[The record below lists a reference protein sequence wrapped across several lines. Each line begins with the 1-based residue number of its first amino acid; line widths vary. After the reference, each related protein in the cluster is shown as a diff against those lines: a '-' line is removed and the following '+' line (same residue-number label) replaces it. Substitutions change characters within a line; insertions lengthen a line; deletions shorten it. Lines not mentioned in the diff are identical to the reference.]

1 MRYTSTR
8 QTTGSPHP
16 FSDILLEGLAP
27 DGGLY
32 VPEHYPRLSADD
44 LEELRLVLD
53 QQGYAALATRILALY
68 IDDIPQEDIAA
79 ITSRAYSA
87 PAFSDPA
94 IVPVTALEGAGFDL
108 RLAHLSLGPTAAFK
122 DMAMQLLGE
131 LFEYEL
137 RRRGQWLTIVGATSG
152 DTGSSAEYALRGRD
166 GLSVVMLTPAG
177 RMTAFQ
183 RAQMF
188 SLLDGNIVN
197 VAVDGVFDDCQD
209 LVKAVNMDAAFKARW
224 HLGAVNSIN
233 WARLLA
239 QVVYYVVTWLR
250 ATEDPGEGSPSARP
264 GTGAPG
270 RRSPCR
276 CRRGA
281 SARLGTGAP
290 ERVSVVVPTGNFGN
304 VCAAHIARRM
314 GVPLDALVV
323 ATNENDV
330 LDEFFRTGVYRPRSS
345 DQTLATSSPS
355 MDISKASN
363 FERFV
368 HDLLGRDSARTAE
381 LFGTALA
388 RNGCFDLSGTPEF
401 QAMRETYGFL
411 SASSTHADRLAEIA
425 RTEAESGYL
434 IDPHTADGVH
444 AARELASWGGLAGT
458 VVVMETALPVKFA
471 DTIMEA
477 TGHLPP
483 VPKRFAGIEAGGQ
496 RVVPMANSVDALK
509 ELIAQRVG
517 GR

>member
-8 QTTGSPHP
+8 QTTGSPRP

-32 VPEHYPRLSADD
+32 VPERYPRLSADD
-44 LEELRLVLD
+44 LEALRRVLD
-53 QQGYAALATRILALY
+53 QQGYAALAARILAMY
-68 IDDIPQEDIAA
+68 IDDIPEEDIAA
-79 ITSRAYSA
+79 MASRAYSA

-131 LFEYEL
+131 LFEHEL
-137 RRRGQWLTIVGATSG
+137 RCRGQWLTIVGATSG

-188 SLLDGNIVN
+188 SLLDDNIVN

-250 ATEDPGEGSPSARP
+250 ATEDPGEGSPCAHP
-264 GTGAPG
+264 
-270 RRSPCR
+270 
-276 CRRGA
+276 
-281 SARLGTGAP
+281 GTGAP

-368 HDLLGRDSARTAE
+368 HDLLGRDSARTAD
-381 LFGTALA
+381 LFGTALV

-401 QAMRETYGFL
+401 QAVRETYGFV
-411 SASSTHADRLAEIA
+411 STSSTHADRLAEIA

-444 AARELASWGGLAGT
+444 AARELASRGELVGT

-477 TGHLPP
+477 TGHLPA
-483 VPKRFAGIEAGGQ
+483 VPGRFAGIEAGGQ

-509 ELIAQRVG
+509 ELIAQRAG

>member
-8 QTTGSPHP
+8 QTTGSPRP

-32 VPEHYPRLSADD
+32 VPERYPRLSADD
-44 LEELRLVLD
+44 LEALRRVLD
-53 QQGYAALATRILALY
+53 QQGYAALAARILAMY
-68 IDDIPQEDIAA
+68 IDDIPEEDIAA
-79 ITSRAYSA
+79 MASRAYSA

-166 GLSVVMLTPAG
+166 GLSAVMLTPAG

-188 SLLDGNIVN
+188 SLLDDNIVN

-239 QVVYYVVTWLR
+239 QVVYYVATWLR
-250 ATEDPGEGSPSARP
+250 ATEGPGGGSSSARP
-264 GTGAPG
+264 RTGK
-270 RRSPCR
+270 PCR

-281 SARLGTGAP
+281 SARRGTVAP

-304 VCAAHIARRM
+304 VCAAHIARQM

-368 HDLLGRDSARTAE
+368 HDLLGRDGARTAD
-381 LFGTALA
+381 LFGTALV

-401 QAMRETYGFL
+401 QAMRETYGFV
-411 SASSTHADRLAEIA
+411 STSSTHADRLAEIA

-444 AARELASWGGLAGT
+444 AARELASRGELAGT

-483 VPKRFAGIEAGGQ
+483 VPGRFAGIEAGGQ

-509 ELIAQRVG
+509 ELIAQRAG